1 MALNPLQQARQIGMT
16 VRTMRIKAETAYLE
30 AQRKQTWVRE
40 QQDSLRL
47 QHTMH
52 DAPRLVTDLTA
63 WILVVRNLDAGG
75 DRHTQC

>member
-1 MALNPLQQARQIGMT
+1 MELNPLQQARQIGMT

-30 AQRKQTWVRE
+30 AQRKQSWVRE

-52 DAPRLVTDLTA
+52 DAPRLAIDLTA
-63 WILVVRNLDAGG
+63 WIFVVRDLDAGG
-75 DRHTQC
+75 DTHTPC